1 MRSNRS
7 NRKTVRPTAFTLIEL
22 LVVIAI
28 IGILAAMLLP
38 ALNSARDR
46 GKTALCVS
54 NLKQVGIAI
63 TMYADDN
70 GDYYPPGWIDG
81 VSDWSLTVAPYV
93 AKTLA
98 TYQNLGSITT
108 SPVFV
113 CPSVRTP
120 GGNVTR
126 TSYSAHPYLFGN
138 STKSCVSFSPCGLLC
153 FNVPKRQASQSHP
166 SELVLLADGV
176 CGLNGLA
183 SPTNYDA
190 AALLGVTE
198 VGYCLGSGPYAPSAP
213 LAVTDFSTADGG
225 GSDQGR
231 ICLRHN
237 GRKSANFLFCDGHVE
252 TLQSGQLTVANFEF
266 DP

>member
-1 MRSNRS
+1 MSEFRKNRS
-7 NRKTVRPTAFTLIEL
+7 AFTLIEL

-81 VSDWSLTVAPYV
+81 VSDWSLTIAPYV
-93 AKTLA
+93 AKSAA
-98 TYQNLGSITT
+98 TYQNLGSVTT
-108 SPVFV
+108 SAAFT
-113 CPSVRTP
+113 CPSVRAP
-120 GGNVTR
+120 GGDVTR
-126 TSYSAHPYLFGN
+126 TSYSAHPYLFGS
-138 STKSCVSFSPCGLLC
+138 STANCNLNVPCFC
-153 FNVPKRQASQSHP
+153 FNVPKRQASQSRP

-176 CGLNGLA
+176 CGLNFGAL
-183 SPTNYDA
+183 PTDYDA
-190 AALLGVTE
+190 AALLGVYE
-198 VGYCLGSGPYAPSAP
+198 DAYCLGGSGAPPPSNP
-213 LAVTDFSTADGG
+213 LKTTDFSTADGG

-237 GRKSANFLFCDGHVE
+237 GKK
-252 TLQSGQLTVANFEF
+252 
-266 DP
+266 